1 MLHSYGGSADFAK
14 SLLKLGGGLGARIY
28 FSFSARINLRP
39 PATKLAAVLAAVP
52 LDRLLLE
59 SDDSD
64 PAGGGGEGGDEGSRD
79 RAGREAARHAGALA
93 QGALAQGAL
102 LALAQ
107 RIAGAKGVSVGEV
120 VRATRGNAERFFG
133 LSTRAGHGG
142 A

>member
-39 PATKLAAVLAAVP
+39 PATKLDAVLAAVP

-64 PAGGGGEGGDEGSRD
+64 DDRD
-79 RAGREAARHAGALA
+79 RAGLA

-102 LALAQ
+102 LAVAQ
-107 RIAGAKGVSVGEV
+107 RIAGAKGVSVGEA
-120 VRATRGNAERFFG
+120 VRATRCNAERFFG
-133 LSTRAGHGG
+133 LSMRAGVG
-142 A
+142 AHEGANEVLR